1 MKRRCRHHHHFYQH
15 HTSGP
20 RKSRGFIKRTI
31 KGLARKF
38 GVSKRTVI
46 IGFIVLF
53 LFTKIFTLL
62 AFFLAYYWVRNPGK
76 FENFFDA
83 TLEKT
88 RRAFD
93 NMKGRTNFGETVAA
107 YAPEASYGAS
117 YGKNEFD
124 FSELKQKFDDLEKR
138 TNGIEEQ
145 VSSDEYQLNKEFD
158 NLRSPYN
165 S

>member
-1 MKRRCRHHHHFYQH
+1 MKRRYCHHHHHYFYRH
-15 HTSGP
+15 HTSGLG
-20 RKSRGFIKRTI
+20 KSRGFIKRTI

-38 GVSKRTVI
+38 GVSKHTII

-53 LFTKIFTLL
+53 LFTKIFALL

-88 RRAFD
+88 RRGFD
-93 NMKGRTNFGETVAA
+93 NMKGRADFGEAVAA
-107 YAPEASYGAS
+107 DGPEASYGE
-117 YGKNEFD
+117 NEFD
-124 FSELKQKFDDLEKR
+124 FSELKRKFDDLEKR

-145 VSSDEYQLNKEFD
+145 VSSDEYRLNKEFD
-158 NLRSPYN
+158 NLRS
-165 S
+165 SL